1 MSIRPQPL
9 LVVADVQRASRWY
22 RQVLN
27 ADSGHGGD
35 EYERVLVDGSLVL
48 QLHAREVT
56 HHHGAIADP
65 DSPLGNGVAVWFE
78 ADDFDAVVRRSRDA
92 GADVVSDVHVNPNA
106 GHRELWL
113 RDPDGY
119 LVVFA
124 EAT

>member
-1 MSIRPQPL
+1 MPVRPQPL

-22 RQVLN
+22 QQVLN
-27 ADSGHGGD
+27 AASGHGGD
-35 EYERVLVDGSLVL
+35 EYERVLVDGSMVL
-48 QLHAREVT
+48 QLHAREAA
-56 HHHGAIADP
+56 HHHGVIAIP
-65 DSPLGNGVAVWFE
+65 DVPVGNGVAVWFE

-92 GADVVSDVHVNPNA
+92 GAEVVTDVHVNPNA

-124 EAT
+124 EAA